1 MPTPRDPATVERARV
16 LVETT
21 VRTLEGIA
29 LEVGVSVQTLRTWS
43 AKHGWRRPAQA
54 PRAVPKLPPEKEE
67 PARRVFENRAGA
79 GDLAVLLGCDQSYV
93 WRLAKSRGWERGA
106 GRSGEPSGEPGD
118 EIKAIEA
125 ALRDPA
131 CGRADFLRL
140 AERATMLLATE
151 ALVSGDA
158 RLDRRIG
165 QLAKLVD
172 LARRWPGMDAAPAPA
187 PEDMSD
193 EEFGE
198 ICDELAIA
206 FERWRERSHPP
217 LPDATAP

>member
-1 MPTPRDPATVERARV
+1 MPTPRDPATVEQARV

-21 VRTLEGIA
+21 VRTLEAIA
-29 LEVGVSVQTLRTWS
+29 VEVGVSGPTLRNWIV
-43 AKHGWRRPAQA
+43 KNGWKRPPQA

-67 PARRVFENRAGA
+67 PARRVFENRATA
-79 GDLAVLLGCDQSYV
+79 GDLAALLACDESYV
-93 WRLAKSRGWERGA
+93 WRLAKSRGWERGTGRA
-106 GRSGEPSGEPGD
+106 GSNGEPGD

-165 QLAKLVD
+165 QLTKLVD
-172 LARRWPGMDAAPAPA
+172 LARRWPGMDAAPAPD
-187 PEDMSD
+187 PEDMTD
-193 EEFGE
+193 EEFGA